1 MQSPSTS
8 TAPTQTTAPVSLLR
22 LIAEDETFRAKLES
36 DPVAAFAEHGVNVEF
51 DGQPTIQASVWD
63 DIREW
68 IDSVSG
74 EGDDTIDP
82 NRQESPWMG
91 LV

>member
-1 MQSPSTS
+1 MQSPSTF

-22 LIAEDETFRAKLES
+22 LIAEDENFRAKLES

-51 DGQPTIQASVWD
+51 DGQPALQASVWD
-63 DIREW
+63 TIREW
-68 IDSVSG
+68 LDNF
-74 EGDDTIDP
+74 GDDEDEGVDKPIWQD
-82 NRQESPWMG
+82 